1 MNWLIYAFIAAAIF
15 GFQDIISKI
24 VLSKEHSNE
33 FLTILYLSG
42 LIFLLPFF
50 KHIIV
55 PDATSM
61 LLIIIRSVTL
71 AGAYMLFI
79 KALKH
84 MDISEVSPLTNLRLL
99 IIFLYGFVFL
109 SEVIKWMQLLGAFVL
124 MFGSYI
130 LESEGHIKNLH
141 KTLIKVTKNKYVF
154 YIIIYII
161 LIPMTSIFS
170 KLIVNRGVN
179 SFNLLFFH
187 YVISTFIYLGI
198 TFLVYGGIKDLI
210 EGFKLGGMWI
220 IVRSISGL
228 IVQFIYFLAYAD
240 PVSLVSVIVPITQ
253 LKTLISTIFGGALL
267 HEKHLSSK
275 IIGCVLMVIG
285 VVFIII

>member
-1 MNWLIYAFIAAAIF
+1 MYALIAAAIF

-33 FLTILYLSG
+33 FLSILYLSG
-42 LIFLLPFF
+42 LVFLLPFF
-50 KHIIV
+50 KHVIL

-61 LLIIIRSVTL
+61 LLIFIRSITL
-71 AGAYMLFI
+71 AGGFMLFI
-79 KALKH
+79 KALRH

-99 IIFLYGFVFL
+99 VIFLYGFIFL
-109 SEVIKWMQLLGAFVL
+109 QENIKFLQILGATVL

-141 KTLIKVTKNKYVF
+141 KTLIKISKNKYVY
-154 YIIIYII
+154 YIVIYII
-161 LIPMTSIFS
+161 LMPMTAIFS
-170 KLIVNRGVN
+170 KMILNRGVN
-179 SFNLLFFH
+179 SFNLMFFH

-198 TFLVYGGIKDLI
+198 TFLIYGGMKDII
-210 EGFKLGGMWI
+210 EGFKLGGVWI

-228 IVQFIYFLAYAD
+228 IVIFINFLAYAD
-240 PVSLVSVIVPITQ
+240 PASLVSVIVPITQ
-253 LKTLISTIFGGALL
+253 LRTLISTIFGGALF

-275 IIGCVLMVIG
+275 IIGCILMVIG
-285 VVFIII
+285 VVFIIL